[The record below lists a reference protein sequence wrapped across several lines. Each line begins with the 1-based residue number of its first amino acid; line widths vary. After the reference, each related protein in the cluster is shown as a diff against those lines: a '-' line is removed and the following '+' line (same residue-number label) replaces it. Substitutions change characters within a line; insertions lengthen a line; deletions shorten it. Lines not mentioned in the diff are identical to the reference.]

1 MIKMYK
7 SGTGQFVLVHP
18 PTQTFIMGDRL
29 EEAYARLL
37 EQVDAHHPEQ
47 SGEVMNPMEKPRP
60 ASGANARIAQLVLI
74 VFLALLPFVWLLAM
88 HYALSSLL
96 TGFYESR
103 PESAVQA
110 GSQHDLMTEEFELL
124 RLEHNRVLGEVY
136 FLKQQLEAALAAG
149 MTDKAQETN
158 NAEEELPAKEED
170 ASSGRPPES

>member
-47 SGEVMNPMEKPRP
+47 SGEVMNPIEKPRP
-60 ASGANARIAQLVLI
+60 AFGANARIAQLVLI

-88 HYALSSLL
+88 HYSLSSLL

-149 MTDKAQETN
+149 VSDEVEVPDD
-158 NAEEELPAKEED
+158 AEGDLPPAEED
-170 ASSGRPPES
+170 ASSESPSES